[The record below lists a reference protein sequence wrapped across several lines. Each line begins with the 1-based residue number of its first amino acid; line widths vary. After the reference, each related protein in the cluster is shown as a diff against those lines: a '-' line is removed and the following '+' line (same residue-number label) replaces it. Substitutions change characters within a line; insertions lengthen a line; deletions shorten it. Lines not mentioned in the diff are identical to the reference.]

1 MSSLEL
7 KPINLFRE
15 LRSLASPEKRSQTN
29 EAAFIDVFIQAT
41 TREQITAEIGE
52 AYYSFDPRR
61 DLKKNLNTSK
71 KKRMLD
77 LNSLGV
83 R

>member
-7 KPINLFRE
+7 KPINLLRE
-15 LRSLASPEKRSQTN
+15 LRSLVSPEKQSPTN
-29 EAAFIDVFIQAT
+29 EAAFIDVFIKST

-61 DLKKNLNTSK
+61 DFKKNLTNSK
-71 KKRMLD
+71 KKRLLD
-77 LNSLGV
+77 LDSLGV
-83 R
+83 H